1 MNSKKTKKNLLPK
14 MVLAALL
21 GAFCLHGNADAGT
34 LAARQADPAFL
45 SAPDT
50 TTAQMTEVTGRGS
63 WKAIYKLV
71 KLNIKIYGNL
81 GWQYG
86 RWEAQ
91 RKYGV
96 DIGPYPGVKAVTE
109 SWFKKRFR

>member
-1 MNSKKTKKNLLPK
+1 MDSSKKDVFSKIV
-14 MVLAALL
+14 MVALL
-21 GAFCLHGNADAGT
+21 GIFCLQGT
-34 LAARQADPAFL
+34 AHAAVMTARQADPAFL

-50 TTAQMTEVTGRGS
+50 TMAQMEEVTGRGY

-71 KLNIKIYGNL
+71 KLNIKIYGRL
-81 GWQYG
+81 GWEYG

-96 DIGPYPGVKAVTE
+96 DIGKYPGAKKVTE
-109 SWFKKRFR
+109 SWFKKHFK